1 MCVRGG
7 INIRVSQKQ
16 VQTLTCNLTGL
27 VLHIGLEKNQGKS
40 TRRGSGSDMGHQSD
54 IANLKTKIESTNRYW
69 H

>member
-27 VLHIGLEKNQGKS
+27 VLHIGLEKNKEKAPEEGQ
-40 TRRGSGSDMGHQSD
+40 DLIWD
-54 IANLKTKIESTNRYW
+54 INQT
-69 H
+69 